1 MISLLLICGLLTLVI
16 LGLSIKILLM
26 KKAADKIQE
35 EFCEKLKNDTNTLIS
50 IPPGGKA
57 MSRLADDINVELRE
71 LRRQRHRFLQGDLE
85 LKTAV
90 TNISHDLRTPLTAI
104 NAYLE
109 LLDKTEKSES
119 ADRYIRVIK
128 NRTEVLEQLT
138 DELFRYSVIT
148 SPDYD
153 TLTGPVLVNNVLE
166 ESILAFYA
174 ALQEHNIIPDIHITE
189 QKVIRTLNRAALSRI
204 FENLL
209 NNALKYS
216 DGDLDITLTE
226 TGEIKFSNTA
236 SGLNDVEVERLFNR
250 FYTLENARKSTGL
263 GLSISKILVDQMN
276 GDITAR
282 YENGR
287 LVICIHL
294 PPDS

>member
-1 MISLLLICGLLTLVI
+1 MIWLLLICILLAFIIFGLI
-16 LGLSIKILLM
+16 IKILLM
-26 KKAADKIQE
+26 NKAADKIRE
-35 EFCEKLKNDTNTLIS
+35 DFSEKLKSDTNTLIS
-50 IPPGGKA
+50 IPQGGRP
-57 MSRLADDINVELRE
+57 MRRLADDINAELRE

-109 LLDKTEKSES
+109 LLDKTEKSET
-119 ADRYIRVIK
+119 AGRYIEVIK

-148 SPDYD
+148 SPEYD
-153 TLTGPVLVNNVLE
+153 TLTAPVLVNDVLE

-174 ALQEHNIIPDIHITE
+174 ALQEHNITPDIHITE
-189 QKVIRTLNRAALSRI
+189 QKVVRTLNRAALSRI

-209 NNALKYS
+209 NNAVKYS

-226 TGEIKFSNTA
+226 AGEITFSNTA
-236 SGLNDVEVERLFNR
+236 SSLNDVEVERLFNR

-263 GLSISKILVDQMN
+263 GLSISKILVEQMN
-276 GDITAR
+276 GSISAH
-282 YENGR
+282 YGNGR
-287 LVICIHL
+287 LIIRIQL
-294 PPDS
+294 PRS